1 MKPGL
6 PAFAPRR
13 TSGPRAILGPG
24 DVARKMPAI
33 DDEMGARDNCERIG
47 ILCQEKETAGR
58 TSGNVRGPATSVS
71 FFPLPSIRF
80 AVRNRR
86 RRGRLVGQL

>member
-47 ILCQEKETAGR
+47 ILCQEKKRQDVRQAMYEGR
-58 TSGNVRGPATSVS
+58 QRAFR
-71 FFPLPSIRF
+71 FFRCHPF
-80 AVRNRR
+80 ALQYVIADC
-86 RRGRLVGQL
+86 VGD